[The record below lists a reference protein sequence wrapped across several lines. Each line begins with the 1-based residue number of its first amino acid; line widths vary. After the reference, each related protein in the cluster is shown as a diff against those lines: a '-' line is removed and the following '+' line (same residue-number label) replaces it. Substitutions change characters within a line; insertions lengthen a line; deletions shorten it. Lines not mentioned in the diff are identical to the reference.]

1 MTSKKI
7 HSNLHTFVNKLPV
20 IISKKSVLDF
30 KQITKSHVRLGVK
43 RGIIR
48 ISHMFNILFLYRFKL
63 LRT

>member
-30 KQITKSHVRLGVK
+30 KQITKSHVRFGVK
-43 RGIIR
+43 RPIQSNLTKATRDG
-48 ISHMFNILFLYRFKL
+48 
-63 LRT
+63 T

>member
-30 KQITKSHVRLGVK
+30 KQITKKHVRFGVK
-43 RGIIR
+43 RPINRMVIKKSVIITWD
-48 ISHMFNILFLYRFKL
+48 I
-63 LRT
+63 T